1 MNRIA
6 IFLPLLSLSAAADPA
21 TNAPARPVPPPP
33 DAVIRIAGV
42 SAATNALST
51 LAGHLGRPA
60 VPAERLPYPGQMARL
75 TEHVL
80 GDTLADEPA
89 HLLVWIPESDDG
101 SVPPSVL
108 WMLPVEDAAP
118 GEPGTAWTKPFGS
131 GMVVRRD
138 RLLMLAM
145 DEPRAR
151 FAAGDGPERAVESA
165 RFEPD
170 GAVLQAV
177 LREPSRF
184 AGLRDGMLAKR
195 KEFHANTARLRER
208 AAAGEDVEDELRW
221 AGHMEE
227 HAVFEEAI
235 GDMFFSL
242 LDATES
248 TRISL
253 DCDNVHGLVFTRV
266 LDGIGP
272 PEDFPAERIPLRSFL
287 AENLPFLAE
296 TPESEDAVLCG
307 ETWVGP
313 DGGAAVGTRTDLW
326 MFPPATLRALLPALQ
341 SLGPTHIGPPESPES
356 AAAAP
361 APAQRPPDRDRT
373 DGADTDSDGLPDSV
387 ELEKWNTDPDN
398 PDTDGDGL
406 RDGDEATKYHTDP
419 CNPDTD
425 ADGLRDGDEVN
436 EYRTDP
442 LNPDTDGDGVW
453 DGAEILKHK
462 TNPLNPDTPSPQ
474 SDSHAEYA
482 ESESHAESAENAV
495 TKPHAVSAE
504 GF

>member
-21 TNAPARPVPPPP
+21 TNAPPVASPP

-42 SAATNALST
+42 SAATNAVAT
-51 LAGHLGRPA
+51 LVGHLGRPA

-89 HLLVWIPESDDG
+89 HLLVWIPESADG

-177 LREPSRF
+177 LREPARF

-195 KEFHANTARLRER
+195 KEFHADAARLRER

-235 GDMFFSL
+235 GDMVFSL

-248 TRISL
+248 TRLSL

-296 TPESEDAVLCG
+296 TPESKETVLCG

-313 DGGAAVGTRTDLW
+313 DGGTAVGTRTDLW

-442 LNPDTDGDGVW
+442 NNPDTDGDGVW
-453 DGAEILKHK
+453 DGAEILKYK
-462 TNPLNPDTPSPQ
+462 TNPLNPDTQSPQ
-474 SDSHAEYA
+474 SDSHAESA
-482 ESESHAESAENAV
+482 ESESHAESAV